1 MTAWLF
7 RTCNS
12 VLQKHSTSCARKYIF
27 RSFKIGEK
35 LPIVSVYEDTPEKKV
50 NLQELFK
57 NKRGVLFSVVGAFT
71 PGCTTAHLPEY
82 LENFDRFKEEGYDL
96 ICCISVNDPFVMSA
110 WGKQVSAEGKIT
122 MLADPKAEFTKA
134 MNMDLD
140 CTKLLGN
147 VRSKRY
153 CLIIEDGVIKSIMTE
168 PNHTGL
174 ACLLCIKNFSKGTRI
189 NTEHGT
195 TR

>member
-1 MTAWLF
+1 MTAWIF
-7 RTCNS
+7 RSCNS
-12 VLQKHSTSCARKYIF
+12 VLQKHSTFCARKSIF

-35 LPIVSVYEDTPEKKV
+35 LPIVSVYEDTPDKKV

-153 CLIIEDGVIKSIMTE
+153 CLIIEDGIIKSIMTE

>member
-1 MTAWLF
+1 MTAWIF
-7 RTCNS
+7 RSCNS
-12 VLQKHSTSCARKYIF
+12 VLQKHFTFCAQKYIF

-35 LPIVSVYEDTPEKKV
+35 LPIVSVYEDTPDKKV

-71 PGCTTAHLPEY
+71 PGCTKSHLPEY

-153 CLIIEDGVIKSIMTE
+153 CLVIEDGIIKSIMTE

-189 NTEHGT
+189 NTEHSAS
-195 TR
+195 R